1 MTWNVKA
8 LLMDIKSNLEKE
20 TNFTSVL
27 RWYVPQ
33 IPSQL
38 YCFISAKVNL
48 QGNYLDW
55 LGLVVIRNIK

>member
-1 MTWNVKA
+1 MTRNVKA

-38 YCFISAKVNL
+38 YYCIRAKVNL
-48 QGNYLDW
+48 QGNCLD
-55 LGLVVIRNIK
+55 

>member
-1 MTWNVKA
+1 MKRQSIFF

-27 RWYVPQ
+27 RWYVQ
-33 IPSQL
+33 QLPSQL

-48 QGNYLDW
+48 QGNYLD
-55 LGLVVIRNIK
+55 